1 MIKVLIADD
10 HAVVRQ
16 GVKQILANTADISVV
31 GEAANGQEVIAKL
44 GETRVDVVI
53 LDITMPESNGLQTL
67 AAIKR
72 AQPRLPVI
80 VLSVHDEDQ
89 YGVQVIRSGASG
101 YVTKECAPDQLVAA
115 IRKAVMG
122 WRYLSPT
129 LAEKL
134 EFARTDLE
142 KPHEALSD
150 REFEVLCLIGSGK
163 TNREIAEQL
172 SLSQKTIST
181 YRSHILE
188 KMNMKN
194 NGELIVY
201 ALRQGLVDVSAP
213 RP

>member
-1 MIKVLIADD
+1 MIKVFIADD

-16 GVKQILANTADISVV
+16 GVKQILANTPDISVV
-31 GEAANGQEVIAKL
+31 GEASTGQEVIEKL
-44 GETRVDVVI
+44 GQTRVDVVI
-53 LDITMPESNGLQTL
+53 LDITMPENNGLQTL

-101 YVTKECAPDQLVAA
+101 YVTKESAPDQLVAA

-122 WRYLSPT
+122 GRYLSPT

-134 EFARTDLE
+134 EFARTDLD

-188 KMNMKN
+188 KMNMRN

-201 ALRQGLVDVSAP
+201 ALRQGL
-213 RP
+213 

>member
-16 GVKQILANTADISVV
+16 GIKQILANTPDISVV

-122 WRYLSPT
+122 GRYLSPT

-213 RP
+213 RS

>member
-1 MIKVLIADD
+1 MIRVLIADD

-31 GEAANGQEVIAKL
+31 GEASNGLEVIEKL
-44 GETRVDVVI
+44 GQTRVDVVI
-53 LDITMPESNGLQTL
+53 LDITMPENNGLQTL

-101 YVTKECAPDQLVAA
+101 YVTKESAPDQLVAA

-122 WRYLSPT
+122 GRYLSPA
-129 LAEKL
+129 LADKL

-142 KPHEALSD
+142 RPHEALSD

-188 KMNMKN
+188 KMNMRN

-201 ALRQGLVDVSAP
+201 ALRQGLVDVSAA
-213 RP
+213 RS

>member
-16 GVKQILANTADISVV
+16 GVKQILANTPDISVV
-31 GEAANGQEVIAKL
+31 GEASTGVEVIEKL
-44 GETRVDVVI
+44 GQTRVDVVV
-53 LDITMPESNGLQTL
+53 LDITMPENNGLQTL

-101 YVTKECAPDQLVAA
+101 YVTKESAPDQLVAA

-122 WRYLSPT
+122 GRYLSPA

-134 EFARTDLE
+134 EFSRTDLE
-142 KPHEALSD
+142 RPHEALSD

-188 KMNMKN
+188 KMNMRN

-201 ALRQGLVDVSAP
+201 ALRQGLVDVSAA
-213 RP
+213 RS

>member
-122 WRYLSPT
+122 GRYLSPT

>member
-16 GVKQILANTADISVV
+16 GIKQILANTADITVV

-122 WRYLSPT
+122 GRYLSPT

-213 RP
+213 RS

>member
-16 GVKQILANTADISVV
+16 GIKQILANTADITVV
-31 GEAANGQEVIAKL
+31 GEAANGQEVITKL

-122 WRYLSPT
+122 GRYLSPT

-213 RP
+213 RS